1 VQPLSWRKRLSLAVG
16 RRSDACLQNG
26 RSRFECCRRAITGPP
41 CPRSRAGALR
51 DRRRLHPQRLTEWF
65 GRHRKAAGVTTGTL
79 HILRHTHATLAL
91 TNGVP
96 LHVVAARL
104 SSPDDLAGVRP
115 PAPALERRGSRTGRS
130 TTRLVATNLVHE
142 ALRLIECLGVRLLR
156 GMVGVHRALGLATTE
171 Q

>member
-26 RSRFECCRRAITGPP
+26 RSRFECCRRALTGPP

-104 SSPDDLAGVRP
+104 GDRPETILRAYAHLLPHSDVEAAEQVAALLA
-115 PAPALERRGSRTGRS
+115 
-130 TTRLVATNLVHE
+130 
-142 ALRLIECLGVRLLR
+142 
-156 GMVGVHRALGLATTE
+156 
-171 Q
+171 